1 MNLVWT
7 KMVKKKVSDVLGNVS
22 CWFRMP
28 QRSYHLHHHIVDCLG
43 STYHV
48 CFSASLHEPGY
59 QDELRNFSPVSEMRK
74 GQRSWGRVL
83 ASNLRTKQTWQNT
96 KILTFGPIIASVTLK
111 AVSL

>member
-1 MNLVWT
+1 MNRDELGVDQNSE
-7 KMVKKKVSDVLGNVS
+7 KKVVDVTESVS
-22 CWFRMP
+22 FLFLNP

-59 QDELRNFSPVSEMRK
+59 QDELRNFSPVS

-83 ASNLRTKQTWQNT
+83 APNLRTKQTWQNT

>member
-1 MNLVWT
+1 MLVLKAPKELSFT
-7 KMVKKKVSDVLGNVS
+7 SANG
-22 CWFRMP
+22 RP
-28 QRSYHLHHHIVDCLG
+28 PRQHIII
-43 STYHV
+43 
-48 CFSASLHEPGY
+48 SASLHEPGY

-83 ASNLRTKQTWQNT
+83 APNLRTKQTWENT